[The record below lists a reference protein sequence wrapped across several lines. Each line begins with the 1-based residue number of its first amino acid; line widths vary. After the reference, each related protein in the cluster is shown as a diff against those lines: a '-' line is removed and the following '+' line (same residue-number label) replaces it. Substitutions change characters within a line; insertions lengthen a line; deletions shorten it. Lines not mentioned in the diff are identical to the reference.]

1 MSKSNNIFHYI
12 DKSNE
17 KNDILIFTDA
27 EKIFDKMLTF
37 VIKVLNKIRLDT
49 LIISYLIIR

>member
-17 KNDILIFTDA
+17 KNNTLIFTDA

-49 LIISYLIIR
+49 LIIFYLIIR

>member
-17 KNDILIFTDA
+17 KNNILIFTDA

-49 LIISYLIIR
+49 LIIFYLIIR